1 MTPFLIVS
9 GDFVRT
15 GGMDMA
21 NFALASY
28 LLRQGAEVHLVA
40 HRVAPELVRMPGL
53 KIHAVRKPLDSYT
66 LGEPFLAAAGKK
78 VARQLGSRGVR
89 TIVNGG
95 NCAWGDVNWVHYVHA
110 AFVPPPAGSMCRRVL
125 RAGVRRKS
133 VRDERRAL
141 ERAHVVI
148 ANSARTRS
156 DILEHLRVNEE
167 RIRVVYYGCDPEMLQ
182 PVSRAERS
190 QLRAVLGWDPARP
203 VAVFIGALGDRR
215 KGFDL
220 LWAAFEH
227 LLVDPGWDMDL
238 AVLGHGHELEHWRDR
253 STEGGLGN
261 RIRFLGFRDDVPRIL
276 AGCDLLVHPA
286 RYEAYGLGVHEALCR
301 GIPAMVSAKA
311 GVAER
316 YPHELRQLLLEDA
329 ESVSELVEKLRYVR
343 GTLTPL
349 RQAMLPFARTLRE
362 RTWDTMASEIVELL
376 RAE

>member
-1 MTPFLIVS
+1 
-9 GDFVRT
+9 
-15 GGMDMA
+15 MDMA